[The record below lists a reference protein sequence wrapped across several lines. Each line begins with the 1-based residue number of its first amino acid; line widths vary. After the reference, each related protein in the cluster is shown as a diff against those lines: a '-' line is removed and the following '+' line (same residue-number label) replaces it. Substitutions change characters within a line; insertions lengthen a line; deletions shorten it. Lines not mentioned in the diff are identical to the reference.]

1 MSDTISLITH
11 IGQNRDYL
19 LIVLHRDNQGWLF
32 RLVNK
37 QGIILQEQ
45 IGYADAIAAE
55 AEGKQW
61 LVNYLDKA

>member
-11 IGQNRDYL
+11 IGKNRDYL

-32 RLVNK
+32 RLVSK

-61 LVNYLDKA
+61 LASYLDKA